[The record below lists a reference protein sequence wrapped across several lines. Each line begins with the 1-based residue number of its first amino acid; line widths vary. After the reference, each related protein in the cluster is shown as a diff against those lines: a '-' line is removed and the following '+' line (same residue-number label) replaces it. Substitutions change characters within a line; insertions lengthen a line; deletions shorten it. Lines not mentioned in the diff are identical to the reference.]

1 MGKKQ
6 NLLECSSTL
15 CKNTEA
21 DMDFL
26 QAIEGSLSW
35 IVFVVGMTA
44 LVFVMSK

>member
-15 CKNTEA
+15 CKNMEVDMEILQVIEA
-21 DMDFL
+21 
-26 QAIEGSLSW
+26 SLSW

-44 LVFVMSK
+44 LVFVVSK